1 MVGFVNILI
10 GAIAYGFV
18 LFLMAGGLSITL
30 GLMGFANMAHAALA
44 MVGGYTAAL
53 LIGKAGWPFL
63 AAVAMAGATA
73 ALTGAVLERNL
84 FRRLY
89 QASELEQVLLTIGVV
104 YVAIAAA
111 TYLVGPEQMAI
122 AVPAWLDGN
131 LRLGPIDVNRYRLFL
146 IVFGV
151 VLLFALVRLI
161 DHTTFGAKIRAAVA
175 NRRMTA
181 SCGIDVDRLYA
192 LAFALGSALAGL
204 GGALSVK
211 LLGLDPN
218 FPIKF
223 LTELLIVVS
232 VGGLGSLRGT
242 FLAAMLFGLIDVV
255 GKYLLPE
262 IGAFIIYATA
272 LALLTVRPQGLVGR
286 PQ

>member
-1 MVGFVNILI
+1 MVGFVNILV
-10 GAIAYGFV
+10 GGIAYGFV

-63 AAVAMAGATA
+63 AGVAMAGLTA
-73 ALTGAVLERNL
+73 ALTGAVLERTL

-151 VLLFALVRLI
+151 VLLFSLVRLI

-181 SCGIDVDRLYA
+181 SCGIDVDKLYA

>member
-1 MVGFVNILI
+1 
-10 GAIAYGFV
+10 
-18 LFLMAGGLSITL
+18 
-30 GLMGFANMAHAALA
+30 
-44 MVGGYTAAL
+44 
-53 LIGKAGWPFL
+53 
-63 AAVAMAGATA
+63 
-73 ALTGAVLERNL
+73 
-84 FRRLY
+84 
-89 QASELEQVLLTIGVV
+89 GVV

-111 TYLVGPEQMAI
+111 TYVFGPEQMAI
-122 AVPAWLDGN
+122 TIPAWLEGGVRIGS
-131 LRLGPIDVNRYRLFL
+131 LDVNRYRLFL
-146 IVFGV
+146 IGTGLLLLV
-151 VLLFALVRLI
+151 VLVVLI
-161 DHTTFGAKIRAAVA
+161 DHTVFGAKIRAAVY

-204 GGALSVK
+204 GGALSVR

-218 FPIKF
+218 FPVKF

-242 FLAAMLFGLIDVV
+242 FLAAMMFGIVDVG

-272 LALLTVRPQGLVGR
+272 LIVLSVRPQGLAGR
-286 PQ
+286 LR

>member
-1 MVGFVNILI
+1 MLGFVNILI
-10 GAIAYGFV
+10 GGIAYGFV

>member
-1 MVGFVNILI
+1 MLGLVNILI
-10 GAIAYGFV
+10 GGIAYGFV

-63 AAVAMAGATA
+63 AALAMAGVTA
-73 ALTGAVLERNL
+73 ALVGAVLERTL

-122 AVPAWLDGN
+122 TVPAWLDGN
-131 LRLGPIDVNRYRLFL
+131 LRLGPIDLNRYRLFL
-146 IVFGV
+146 IGSGV
-151 VLLFALVRLI
+151 ALLLSLVHLI
-161 DHTTFGAKIRAAVA
+161 EHTTFGAKIRAAVF

-181 SCGIDVDRLYA
+181 SCGIDVDKLYA

-204 GGALSVK
+204 GGALSIK

-242 FLAAMLFGLIDVV
+242 FLAAMLFGIIDVV

-286 PQ
+286 LR

>member
-10 GAIAYGFV
+10 GGIAYGFV

-73 ALTGAVLERNL
+73 ALTCAVLERSL

-151 VLLFALVRLI
+151 VLLFSLVRLI

-181 SCGIDVDRLYA
+181 SCGIDVDKLYA

>member
-1 MVGFVNILI
+1 MAGFLNVLI
-10 GAIAYGFV
+10 GGIAYGSV

-30 GLMGFANMAHAALA
+30 GLMGFANMAHAAFA
-44 MVGGYTAAL
+44 MLGGYAAAL
-53 LIGKAGWPFL
+53 LIAKAGWPFL
-63 AAVAMAGATA
+63 AALAAA
-73 ALTGAVLERNL
+73 ALVACIVGAVFERVL

-89 QASELEQVLLTIGVV
+89 PAPELEQVLLTIGVV

-111 TYLVGPEQMAI
+111 TYLVGPEQMALP
-122 AVPAWLDGN
+122 VPDWLDGN
-131 LRLGPIDVNRYRLFL
+131 LHFGMIEINRYRFFVIALGVTLFL
-146 IVFGV
+146 
-151 VLLFALVRLI
+151 LLLALI
-161 DHTTFGAKIRAAVA
+161 DHTTFGAKVRAAVV

-204 GGALSVK
+204 GGAVSVK
-211 LLGLDPN
+211 LVGLDPN
-218 FPIKF
+218 FSIKF

-242 FLAAMLFGLIDVV
+242 FLAALLFGCLDVV

-262 IGAFIIYATA
+262 AGAFIIYAAA
-272 LALLTVRPQGLVGR
+272 LAVLTVRPQGLAGR
-286 PQ
+286 AR

>member
-1 MVGFVNILI
+1 MLGFVNILI
-10 GAIAYGFV
+10 GGIAYGFV

-232 VGGLGSLRGT
+232 GGGLGSLRGT

>member
-1 MVGFVNILI
+1 MSGLANVAI
-10 GAIAYGFV
+10 GGIAYGFV

-44 MVGGYTAAL
+44 MVGGYTAVL
-53 LIGKAGWPFL
+53 LIGKVGWPFA
-63 AAVAMAGATA
+63 AAVAMA
-73 ALTGAVLERNL
+73 ALTTVAVGAVFERLL

-89 QASELEQVLLTIGVV
+89 RASELEQVLLTIGVV

-111 TYLVGPEQMAI
+111 TYVFGPEQMAI
-122 AVPAWLDGN
+122 TIPAWLEGGVRIGS
-131 LRLGPIDVNRYRLFL
+131 LDVNRYRLFL
-146 IVFGV
+146 IGV
-151 VLLFALVRLI
+151 GLVLLVTLVVLI
-161 DHTTFGAKIRAAVA
+161 DHTVFGAKIRAAVH

-181 SCGIDVDRLYA
+181 SCGINVDRLYA

-204 GGALSVK
+204 GGALSVR

-218 FPIKF
+218 FPVKF

-242 FLAAMLFGLIDVV
+242 FFAAMMFGIVDVG

-262 IGAFIIYATA
+262 IGAFIIYTTA
-272 LALLTVRPQGLVGR
+272 LIVLSVRPQGLAGR
-286 PQ
+286 LK

>member
-1 MVGFVNILI
+1 MLGLLNVLI
-10 GAIAYGFV
+10 GGIAYGAV

-30 GLMGFANMAHAALA
+30 GLMGFANMAHAAFA
-44 MVGGYTAAL
+44 MVGGYVAAL
-53 LIGKAGWPFL
+53 LIGKAGVPFF
-63 AAVAMAGATA
+63 AALVLATA
-73 ALTGAVLERNL
+73 AACVVGAIFERAL

-89 QASELEQVLLTIGVV
+89 QASELEQILLTIGVV
-104 YVAIAAA
+104 YVSIAAV

-122 AVPAWLDGN
+122 TLPGWLEGN
-131 LRLGPIDVNRYRLFL
+131 IRLGEIDINRYRLFL
-146 IVFGV
+146 IATGV
-151 VLLFALVRLI
+151 VLLVGLLALI
-161 DHTTFGAKIRAAVA
+161 DHTTFGARIRAAVF

-181 SCGIDVDRLYA
+181 SCGVDVDRLYA

-211 LLGLDPN
+211 LVGLDPN

-242 FLAAMLFGLIDVV
+242 YLAAMLFGVVDVV
-255 GKYLLPE
+255 GKYLMPE
-262 IGAFIIYATA
+262 AGAFIIYAA
-272 LALLTVRPQGLVGR
+272 ALLVLTIRPQGLVGR
-286 PQ
+286 AR

>member
-1 MVGFVNILI
+1 MFGFVNILL
-10 GAIAYGFV
+10 GGIAYGFV

-30 GLMGFANMAHAALA
+30 GLMGFANMSHAALA

-63 AAVAMAGATA
+63 AAVAMAGVTA
-73 ALTGAVLERNL
+73 ALTGAILERTL

-89 QASELEQVLLTIGVV
+89 QTSELEQVLLTIGVV

-111 TYLVGPEQMAI
+111 TYLIGPEQMAI
-122 AVPAWLDGN
+122 AAPAWLDGN
-131 LRLGPIDVNRYRLFL
+131 LHLGPIDLNRYRLFL
-146 IVFGV
+146 IAFGV
-151 VLLFALVRLI
+151 VLLISLIRLI
-161 DHTTFGAKIRAAVA
+161 DHTTFGAKIRAAVF

-181 SCGIDVDRLYA
+181 SCGIDVEKLYA
-192 LAFALGSALAGL
+192 VAFALGSALAGI

-242 FLAAMLFGLIDVV
+242 FLAAMLFGVIDVV